1 MSKRWLSLDDARV
14 RALEVT
20 PTEFVTWH
28 PSWILLAGEIRKGQ
42 LLSRTKG
49 TMHLVG
55 DYSVLD
61 EHKQHPTRERYCLL
75 RRESDA
81 HFSGWLEIG
90 RTHDNDI
97 VINDYTL
104 SKQHAR
110 IRRNPKGAGW
120 FIEDRESTNH
130 TYVDRKPLEKGDRIL
145 VKSGNILRFG
155 RLNFT
160 LLEPSHF
167 CQLLRGEQEASG

>member
-81 HFSGWLEIG
+81 HFSG
-90 RTHDNDI
+90 
-97 VINDYTL
+97 
-104 SKQHAR
+104 
-110 IRRNPKGAGW
+110 
-120 FIEDRESTNH
+120 
-130 TYVDRKPLEKGDRIL
+130 
-145 VKSGNILRFG
+145 
-155 RLNFT
+155 
-160 LLEPSHF
+160 
-167 CQLLRGEQEASG
+167 